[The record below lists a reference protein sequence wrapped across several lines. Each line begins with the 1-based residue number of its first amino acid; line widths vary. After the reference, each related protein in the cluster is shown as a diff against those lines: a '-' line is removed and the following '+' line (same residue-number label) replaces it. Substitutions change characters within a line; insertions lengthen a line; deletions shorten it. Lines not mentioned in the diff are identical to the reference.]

1 MASAGEAVA
10 ATDKTATLRSALQAL
25 AAAAATLPLASLPVR
40 AGQIEEAKVG
50 LNLFSYQE
58 RDGRIGV
65 LAPTAWVQAP
75 VARDVDFEARMTFD
89 SVAGASPQYVSNEG
103 GTIVHTLS
111 SASIREWR
119 KEGMLKA
126 TRWFGDDSLSLGA
139 DVSSEHDYLSQTLSA
154 DAKFEFLNKNVT
166 WAIGASVTNDAIG
179 FTGFPSI
186 QEKRTTR
193 ALFTGITQLLSP
205 TDILQ
210 SNLAYT
216 NGKGYFNDYY
226 EYTVSFLGRRAFL
239 HRDQRPDSRRSVSWL
254 TRWKHYVTALGAAV
268 GVDYRYYQ
276 DSWGI
281 RSHMA
286 EASWHQPLSPTWA
299 VRPVIRYYTQNAAD
313 FYATTIASSSGVGSS
328 DTRLAAFG
336 AVTLAL
342 NFSARLGDRDT
353 LELGAGRY
361 VQRASWRSGGGS
373 PDLPRFDAGYA
384 MLGWTRSF

>member
-1 MASAGEAVA
+1 
-10 ATDKTATLRSALQAL
+10 L
-25 AAAAATLPLASLPVR
+25 AAAAATLPLTSLPVR
-40 AGQIEEAKVG
+40 AGQIEEAKAG

-75 VARDVDFEARMTFD
+75 VARDIDLEARMTFD

-103 GTIVHTLS
+103 GNIVHTLS

-126 TRWFGDDSLSLGA
+126 TRWIGDDSVTLGA

-166 WAIGASVTNDAIG
+166 WAVGASVTGDAIG
-179 FTGFPSI
+179 FTGFPAI
-186 QEKRTTR
+186 QGKRTTR

-210 SNLAYT
+210 SNLAYS
-216 NGKGYFNDYY
+216 NGRGYFNDYY

-254 TRWKHYVTALGAAV
+254 TRWKHYVPDLAAAL

-286 EASWHQPLSPTWA
+286 EASWHQPLSSTWA
-299 VRPVIRYYTQNAAD
+299 VRPVVRYYTQNAAD
-313 FYATTIASSSGVGSS
+313 FYATTFAFSSGVGSS
-328 DTRLAAFG
+328 DSRLAAFG

-353 LELGAGRY
+353 LEMGAGRY

-373 PDLPRFDAGYA
+373 PDLPRFDASYA

>member
-1 MASAGEAVA
+1 M
-10 ATDKTATLRSALQAL
+10 
-25 AAAAATLPLASLPVR
+25 
-40 AGQIEEAKVG
+40 G

-65 LAPTAWVQAP
+65 RAPTAWVQAP
-75 VARDVDFEARMTFD
+75 VARDVDVEARMTFD
-89 SVAGASPQYVSNEG
+89 SVAGASPQYVSNAG

-126 TRWFGDDSLSLGA
+126 TRWFGDDSVSLGA

-166 WAIGASVTNDAIG
+166 WAVGASVTNDAIG
-179 FTGFPSI
+179 FTGFPAI
-186 QEKRTTR
+186 HGERRTR
-193 ALFTGITQLLSP
+193 ALFTGITQLLSA

-210 SNLAYT
+210 SNLAYS
-216 NGKGYFNDYY
+216 NGNGYFNDHYK
-226 EYTVSFLGRRAFL
+226 YTVSFVGRRAFL
-239 HRDQRPDSRRSVSWL
+239 HRDQRPDSRRSLAWL
-254 TRWKHYVTALGAAV
+254 TRWKHYVPALGAAV

-286 EASWHQPLSPTWA
+286 EVSWHQPLSTAWA
-299 VRPVIRYYTQNAAD
+299 VRPVVRYYTQNAAD
-313 FYATTIASSSGVGSS
+313 FYATTVAASSGVGSS
-328 DTRLAAFG
+328 DARLAAFG

-342 NFSARLGDRDT
+342 NFSVRLGDRDT
-353 LELGAGRY
+353 VEMGTGRY
-361 VQRASWRSGGGS
+361 VQRASWRRGGGS
-373 PDLPRFDAGYA
+373 PDLPRFDAAYA